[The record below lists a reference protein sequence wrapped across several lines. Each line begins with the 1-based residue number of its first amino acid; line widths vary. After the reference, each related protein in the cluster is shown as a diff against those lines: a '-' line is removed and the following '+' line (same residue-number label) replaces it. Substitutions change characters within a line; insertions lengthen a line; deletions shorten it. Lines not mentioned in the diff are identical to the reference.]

1 MLLLGFT
8 GIEISTYVYKQQKKK
23 TTINTASIYFPKI
36 QTAK

>member
-8 GIEISTYVYKQQKKK
+8 GIEISTYVYKQQKK